1 MAQCIHT
8 DKGRSGT
15 VLHKVKSG
23 FCAGLCC
30 GLVIFA
36 SIPHTA
42 FALPLTE
49 QTKGIGEV
57 QNEISYFSNARMEE
71 VPPSLLEEGNPSV
84 DPERSPRAGEVIY
97 RISTGNDWDELL
109 RSNSDPTSWF
119 GGNGYYRGTENVR
132 IVLDNDMVVNQN
144 SIYLIEENVTF
155 TLDLN
160 GHSLMVPGGKLSV
173 KSAKADG
180 TERIANTF
188 ILRNGTMDATGID
201 TANAMERIDIQ
212 QVDFVNMNGN
222 AVSCDRTSEG
232 SVSDCTFTHAA
243 GSNNHTAIHIPNSGA
258 IRISKVEIRD
268 FGNGIN
274 GAYISSAGVELSDI
288 TISGANIGL
297 ELSYSRVKAVNVALS
312 GNKASG
318 SRGVNCMGFMGATSN
333 LGDFLNGNKSDLS
346 HVTISDFDSG
356 ILMQGSGT
364 ISLDNCEIT
373 NVNHGLNAKSA
384 VGAGTPAYFNV
395 RDSILKANASITA
408 GGYSGD
414 SYGIYAYGNGFSCV
428 NTEVTGFKV
437 GACSH
442 SGNSIVA
449 NCTFDNLDYNINSYF
464 IDIYNSVLKNA
475 KYGIMNDGATS
486 VIVDTEVIGKNT
498 PGSIGIQESGN
509 GMKLFSSDS
518 YPSGSALDSVIS
530 CVESAYP
537 DAPHNDMIVS
547 GYDIGLQCDSSTQME
562 IAGIEVKN
570 CGTGLKGYRFTGL
583 RKDNVLDN
591 DIHDCDYGID
601 CENLNL
607 VNTDMHVYN
616 CKETGVQI
624 HEQLTGPRLLEIYN
638 CKDGLITDGTLVVSV
653 HLQIHDNT
661 GNGLAY
667 AGSSTSATINCSM
680 EIYDNGGWNIC
691 GDDVPMLHVG
701 VYTNNEFTCRLENG
715 GLGNMNINQQ
725 NSSGSRYMLTA
736 THLKSDGGVYYVYP
750 GKEVCIFPQTDPAW
764 TDATDWLEGCMVFD
778 TENYING
785 AVAAYAKEDN
795 IRTVSDQRDDTWNF
809 VRTHFFA
816 AKEGWVI
823 QYDKN
828 APANMST
835 YPLVFAEGCNVTYDY
850 ETNGGTGMSETY
862 SKVAYL
868 NGDAVDL
875 SLTASRPGY
884 EFVGWNTD
892 PDAHEALSALTVQ
905 RKDITLYAIYRKAV
919 TFTYHT
925 YDPALDYSQAGYVFN
940 KETVPYADQAGSQ
953 AVNVLSYADRV
964 PDSLYIYAG
973 YSYDGMDTTTLFRD
987 GVISSA
993 EKTDIYCV
1001 YTMNGEL
1008 QYLGPDGTPND
1019 RQEIAGFYAI
1029 LNTLPYRF
1037 SYVLKSFQSEKGYV
1051 FVGWRAADG
1060 RIYAPGS
1067 IYDTTQT
1074 SAELQAEVNPIMVS
1088 ALTVSPKQSTIGI
1101 GDTLQMAVSIQ
1112 PEDAL
1117 NPTVTWT
1124 TSDAS
1129 IATIDGNGLVTA
1141 HAEGTVTITASAN
1154 DDSGCSD
1161 TASVVV
1167 VKEQNATTS
1176 ANDGS
1181 GSSDTASAEASAT
1194 PKTGDTAPVLPALL
1208 LGCLTL
1214 LAAGYGCLGIKKRYG
1229 QK

>member
-1 MAQCIHT
+1 MLF
-8 DKGRSGT
+8 RS
-15 VLHKVKSG
+15 
-23 FCAGLCC
+23 
-30 GLVIFA
+30 
-36 SIPHTA
+36 
-42 FALPLTE
+42 
-49 QTKGIGEV
+49 
-57 QNEISYFSNARMEE
+57 
-71 VPPSLLEEGNPSV
+71 
-84 DPERSPRAGEVIY
+84 GEVIY

-680 EIYDNGGWNIC
+680 EIYDNGGWK
-691 GDDVPMLHVG
+691 
-701 VYTNNEFTCRLENG
+701 
-715 GLGNMNINQQ
+715 
-725 NSSGSRYMLTA
+725 TA
-736 THLKSDGGVYYVYP
+736 D
-750 GKEVCIFPQTDPAW
+750 
-764 TDATDWLEGCMVFD
+764 
-778 TENYING
+778 
-785 AVAAYAKEDN
+785 
-795 IRTVSDQRDDTWNF
+795 
-809 VRTHFFA
+809 
-816 AKEGWVI
+816 
-823 QYDKN
+823 
-828 APANMST
+828 
-835 YPLVFAEGCNVTYDY
+835 
-850 ETNGGTGMSETY
+850 
-862 SKVAYL
+862 
-868 NGDAVDL
+868 
-875 SLTASRPGY
+875 
-884 EFVGWNTD
+884 
-892 PDAHEALSALTVQ
+892 
-905 RKDITLYAIYRKAV
+905 
-919 TFTYHT
+919 
-925 YDPALDYSQAGYVFN
+925 
-940 KETVPYADQAGSQ
+940 
-953 AVNVLSYADRV
+953 
-964 PDSLYIYAG
+964 
-973 YSYDGMDTTTLFRD
+973 
-987 GVISSA
+987 
-993 EKTDIYCV
+993 
-1001 YTMNGEL
+1001 
-1008 QYLGPDGTPND
+1008 
-1019 RQEIAGFYAI
+1019 
-1029 LNTLPYRF
+1029 
-1037 SYVLKSFQSEKGYV
+1037 
-1051 FVGWRAADG
+1051 
-1060 RIYAPGS
+1060 
-1067 IYDTTQT
+1067 
-1074 SAELQAEVNPIMVS
+1074 
-1088 ALTVSPKQSTIGI
+1088 
-1101 GDTLQMAVSIQ
+1101 
-1112 PEDAL
+1112 
-1117 NPTVTWT
+1117 
-1124 TSDAS
+1124 
-1129 IATIDGNGLVTA
+1129 
-1141 HAEGTVTITASAN
+1141 
-1154 DDSGCSD
+1154 
-1161 TASVVV
+1161 
-1167 VKEQNATTS
+1167 
-1176 ANDGS
+1176 
-1181 GSSDTASAEASAT
+1181 
-1194 PKTGDTAPVLPALL
+1194 
-1208 LGCLTL
+1208 
-1214 LAAGYGCLGIKKRYG
+1214 LGI
-1229 QK
+1229 